1 MNDAIKELMA
11 ALPPGRLLVG
21 AEIPARN
28 AADMSRQ
35 VPRPPAALALP
46 TSTEEVST
54 ILAICHRHGQPV
66 VTQGGLTGLAA
77 GAHPGDGEVA
87 LSLEKMTGIEELDR
101 DSNTLTALS
110 GTTLQTIQQAA
121 EQAGLMCAIDL
132 GARGSCSIGGN
143 VATNAGGNQVL
154 RYGMTRRS
162 ILGLEVVLSDGRVVR
177 SLNKMMKNNAG
188 YDWTQMFIG
197 SEGTL
202 GVITRVVL
210 QLQPRP
216 LGIETAL
223 LAVEDTAA
231 AIKVLRRLERELPA
245 GLLVFEAMW
254 REMYEIA
261 TTVIG
266 VAPPLPRG
274 HDVYLLVEAP
284 TGRLG
289 REAFEAAL
297 GALVEDGLA
306 LDAIVAE
313 SGPQRQKLWALR
325 ESVYDYGQHY
335 GFIPGYDISIPLN
348 RMGEAVTMLRE
359 GWRDLAPGLGVVIFG
374 HLADSNI
381 HVNGHA
387 KTGDAALHKRCDAV
401 VYATVKALGGSI
413 SAEHGVGRL
422 KRPYLHYSRSEPELG
437 LMAAMKQTLDP
448 KGILNPGRIL

>member
-1 MNDAIKELMA
+1 LNDAIRELRD

-35 VPRPPAALALP
+35 SPLPPAALALP
-46 TSTEEVST
+46 ATTEEVSKV
-54 ILAICHRHGQPV
+54 LAICHRHGQAV

-77 GAHPGDGEVA
+77 GAHPGEGEVA
-87 LSLEKMTGIEELDR
+87 LSLEKMAGIEELDR
-101 DSNTLTALS
+101 DSNTLTARA

-121 EQAGLMCAIDL
+121 EEAGLICAIDL
-132 GARGSCSIGGN
+132 GARGTASIGGN

-162 ILGLEVVLSDGRVVR
+162 VLGLEVVLADGRVVR

-216 LGIETAL
+216 QGVETAL
-223 LAVEDTAA
+223 LAVGSTSA
-231 AIKVLRRLERELPA
+231 AIKVLRRLERDLPA

-254 REMYEIA
+254 REMYDIA

-274 HDVYLLVEAP
+274 HDLYLLVEAP

-289 REAFEAAL
+289 KDPFQTAL
-297 GALVEDGLA
+297 ADLVEQGLA
-306 LDAIVAE
+306 EDAVVAE
-313 SGPQRQKLWALR
+313 SGSQRKKLWALR
-325 ESVYDYGQHY
+325 ESVYEFGNHY

-348 RMGEAVTMLRE
+348 RMEEAVAMLR
-359 GWRDLAPGLGVVIFG
+359 RDWATLEPGLGMVVFG

-387 KTGDAALHKRCDAV
+387 KTGDAALGRRCDEV
-401 VYATVKALGGSI
+401 VYGCVKALGGSI

-422 KRPYLHYSRSEPELG
+422 KKPYLHYSRSPPELE
-437 LMAAMKQTLDP
+437 LMSSMKKALDP
-448 KGILNPGRIL
+448 RGILNPGRVL

>member
-1 MNDAIKELMA
+1 MNDAIKELW
-11 ALPPGRLLVG
+11 PRFPG
-21 AEIPARN
+21 AR
-28 AADMSRQ
+28 AGWRGHSSAQRADMSRQ

-77 GAHPGDGEVA
+77 GAHPGEGEVA

-121 EQAGLMCAIDL
+121 EQAGLMCAVDL

-162 ILGLEVVLSDGRVVR
+162 VLGLEVVLSDGRVVR

-254 REMYEIA
+254 REMYDIA

-289 REAFEAAL
+289 REAFESAL

-306 LDAIVAE
+306 LDAVVAE
-313 SGPQRQKLWALR
+313 SGPQRRSSGRSAR
-325 ESVYDYGQHY
+325 ASTTTA
-335 GFIPGYDISIPLN
+335 SITASF
-348 RMGEAVTMLRE
+348 R
-359 GWRDLAPGLGVVIFG
+359 
-374 HLADSNI
+374 
-381 HVNGHA
+381 
-387 KTGDAALHKRCDAV
+387 
-401 VYATVKALGGSI
+401 ATTS
-413 SAEHGVGRL
+413 
-422 KRPYLHYSRSEPELG
+422 PSRSIAWARRSRCSGTAGAISPP
-437 LMAAMKQTLDP
+437 ASASSSSA
-448 KGILNPGRIL
+448 ISRIRTST

>member
-1 MNDAIKELMA
+1 MNEAIRDLMQ
-11 ALPPGRLLVG
+11 ALPAGRLLVG
-21 AEIPARN
+21 DAIPMRN
-28 AADMSRQ
+28 GADMSRQ
-35 VPRPPAALALP
+35 APRPPAALALP
-46 TSTEEVST
+46 TTTEEVST
-54 ILAICHRHGQPV
+54 ILAICHKHGQPV

-77 GAHPGDGEVA
+77 GAHPGEGEVA

-121 EQAGLMCAIDL
+121 EAAGLMCAIDL

-162 ILGLEVVLSDGRVVR
+162 ILGLEVVLADGRIIR

-216 LGIETAL
+216 IGIETAL
-223 LAVEDTAA
+223 LAVQDTAT

-274 HDVYLLVEAP
+274 HDIYLLVEAP

-289 REAFEAAL
+289 REAFETAL
-297 GALVEDGLA
+297 GALVEEGLA
-306 LDAIVAE
+306 LDAVVAE

-325 ESVYDYGQHY
+325 ESVYDYGAHY
-335 GFIPGYDISIPLN
+335 DFIPGYDISIPLN
-348 RMGEAVTMLRE
+348 RMAEAVAMLRKGWE
-359 GWRDLAPGLGVVIFG
+359 GLAPGLGVVIFG

-387 KTGDAALHKRCDAV
+387 KSGDSALARRCDEV
-401 VYATVKALGGSI
+401 VYSTVKALGGSI

-422 KRPYLHYSRSEPELG
+422 KRPYLHYSRTAPELE
-437 LMAAMKQTLDP
+437 LMAAMKRTVDA